1 MPREYD
7 FAGWV
12 TKNDIVCSDGV
23 IIKQNAFKD
32 DHEQKVPLVW
42 NHQSNDPTQI
52 LGHVIL
58 HNQDKGIYGYGYFN
72 DTENA
77 KAAKSS
83 LEHGDYNGMSI
94 HARKIKREG
103 PNVVH
108 GRIYEVSLVL
118 AGANPGAVIDHIVRH
133 SDDDTEEAVIYNG
146 LLIHASDDIITHAE
160 KTESEGSTSNM
171 EKTVGDVLKTFNEEQ
186 TSVLDFMIDA
196 AVEAA
201 MDDTEDENIKQSD
214 YKEGDDTVK
223 HNIFSG
229 TGEQNLVNDQREAV
243 NELLHTAISEEVTS
257 FKDVL
262 KHAEGE
268 YGIRNIE
275 VLFPEATALTRTP
288 EFYKDE
294 ATNYQQILSAIHKS
308 PFQKVKTWWADLTE
322 EDARAR
328 GYIKGNQKLD
338 QIFEI
343 VQRETSPQTIYK
355 RQKLDRDDIID
366 VEDFDVVAYIQSEM
380 RMMLEE
386 EIARAVLVGD
396 GRQVSSPDKIREDKI
411 RPIIKEH
418 DLFTVKK
425 TITSDEDFFEDVI
438 NAMVEYRGSG
448 SPTMYIDPFIVGRLK
463 LLKGTDGRYL
473 TGQPMTEAAI
483 ANLIGVKNI
492 VPTTFMLGKGALIV
506 NLKDYTIG
514 AAKGGQ
520 ITNFDDFDIDFNQYK
535 YLIETRLSGA
545 LTKLKSA
552 IWLEET
558 ASTSPTRVQ
567 FTPPIVDKFNP
578 GGKGLL
584 NDPLAPVEEEDE
596 GTGGEG

>member
-160 KTESEGSTSNM
+160 ETESEGSTSNM
-171 EKTVGDVLKTFNEEQ
+171 EKTVGDVLNTLNEEQ
-186 TSVLDFMIDA
+186 KDVLDFMIDA
-196 AVEAA
+196 AVGAA
-201 MDDTEDENIKQSD
+201 LEEDNDEDNNT
-214 YKEGDDTVK
+214 EGDDKVK
-223 HNIFSG
+223 HNIFA
-229 TGEQNLVNDQREAV
+229 GEQDNSLEYKNSV
-243 NELLHTAISEEVTS
+243 NELLHSAITSEAGTL
-257 FKDVL
+257 KDVI

-294 ATNYQQILSAIHKS
+294 ATNYQRILSAINKS
-308 PFQKVKTWWADLTE
+308 PFQRVKTWWADLTE

-418 DLFTVKK
+418 DLFTIKK

-448 SPTMYIDPFIVGRLK
+448 SPTMYVDPFIIGRLK

-473 TGQPMTEAAI
+473 TGQPMTEAQI
-483 ANLIGVKNI
+483 ATLIGVKAI

-558 ASTSPTRVQ
+558 VSTSPTPAQ
-567 FTPPIVDKFNP
+567 FTPPIVDQFNP

-584 NDPLAPVEEEDE
+584 TDPLAPVEEDE
-596 GTGGEG
+596 GTGGGE

>member
-160 KTESEGSTSNM
+160 EKESEGSASNM
-171 EKTVGDVLKTFNEEQ
+171 EKTVGDVLNTLNEEQ
-186 TSVLDFMIDA
+186 QEVLDFMIDA
-196 AVEAA
+196 AVGAA
-201 MDDTEDENIKQSD
+201 LEDNDEDNNT
-214 YKEGDDTVK
+214 EGDDKVK
-223 HNIFSG
+223 HNIFA
-229 TGEQNLVNDQREAV
+229 GEQDNSLEYKESV
-243 NELLHTAISEEVTS
+243 NELLHSAITSEAGTL
-257 FKDVL
+257 KDVI

-294 ATNYQQILSAIHKS
+294 ATNYQQILSAISKS

-366 VEDFDVVAYIQSEM
+366 VEDFDVVTYIQSEM
-380 RMMLEE
+380 RVMLEE
-386 EIARAVLVGD
+386 EIARALLVGD

-418 DLFTVKK
+418 DLFTIKK
-425 TITSDEDFFEDVI
+425 KITSDKDFFEDVI

-473 TGQPMTEAAI
+473 TGQPMTEAQI
-483 ANLIGVKNI
+483 ANLIGVKEI

-552 IWLEET
+552 IWLEEKV
-558 ASTSPTRVQ
+558 SKSPTEAD

-584 NDPLAPVEEEDE
+584 NDPLAPVKE
-596 GTGGEG
+596 GTGGTGGTGGA

>member
-160 KTESEGSTSNM
+160 ETESEGSTSNM
-171 EKTVGDVLKTFNEEQ
+171 EKTVGDVLNTLNEEQ
-186 TSVLDFMIDA
+186 QEVLDFMIDA
-196 AVEAA
+196 AVGAA
-201 MDDTEDENIKQSD
+201 LEDNDEDNNT
-214 YKEGDDTVK
+214 EGDDKVK
-223 HNIFSG
+223 HNIFA
-229 TGEQNLVNDQREAV
+229 GEQDNSLEYKNGV
-243 NELLHTAISEEVTS
+243 NELLHSAVTNEAGTL
-257 FKDVL
+257 KDVI

-294 ATNYQQILSAIHKS
+294 ATNYQQILGATSKS
-308 PFQKVKTWWADLTE
+308 PFQRVKTWWADLTE

-396 GRQVSSPDKIREDKI
+396 GRPVSSPDKIREDKI

-418 DLFTVKK
+418 DLFTIKK
-425 TITSDEDFFEDVI
+425 TITSDEGFFEDVI

-448 SPTMYIDPFIVGRLK
+448 SPTMYVDPFIIGRLK

-473 TGQPMTEAAI
+473 TGQPMTEAQI
-483 ANLIGVKNI
+483 ATLIGVKAI

-552 IWLEET
+552 VWLEET
-558 ASTSPTRVQ
+558 ASTSPTPAQ
-567 FTPPIVDKFNP
+567 FTPPIVDQFNP

-584 NDPLAPVEEEDE
+584 TDPLAPVEDE
-596 GTGGEG
+596 GTGED

>member
-133 SDDDTEEAVIYNG
+133 SDDNTEEAVIYNG

-160 KTESEGSTSNM
+160 EKESEGSTSNM
-171 EKTVGDVLKTFNEEQ
+171 EKTVGDVLDTLNEEQ
-186 TSVLDFMIDA
+186 KEVLDFMIDA
-196 AVEAA
+196 AVGAA
-201 MDDTEDENIKQSD
+201 LEEGDEDNNT
-214 YKEGDDTVK
+214 EGDDTVK
-223 HNIFSG
+223 HNIFA
-229 TGEQNLVNDQREAV
+229 GEQDISLEYKESVND
-243 NELLHTAISEEVTS
+243 LLHSAIASEAGTL
-257 FKDVL
+257 KDVI

-294 ATNYQQILSAIHKS
+294 ATNYQQILSATHKS
-308 PFQKVKTWWADLTE
+308 PFQRVKTWWADLTE

-366 VEDFDVVAYIQSEM
+366 VEDFDVVTYIQSEM

-386 EIARAVLVGD
+386 EIARALLVGD

-418 DLFTVKK
+418 DLFTIKK
-425 TITSDEDFFEDVI
+425 TITSDKDFFEDVI

-448 SPTMYIDPFIVGRLK
+448 SPTMYIDPFIIGRLK
-463 LLKGTDGRYL
+463 LLKGTDGRFL
-473 TGQPMTEAAI
+473 TGQPMTEAQI
-483 ANLIGVKNI
+483 ATLIGVKEI

-552 IWLEET
+552 IWLEEKS
-558 ASTSPTRVQ
+558 STSPTSAQ

-584 NDPLAPVEEEDE
+584 NDPLAPVEE
-596 GTGGEG
+596 GTGGEGGA

>member
-133 SDDDTEEAVIYNG
+133 SDDNTEEAVIYNG

-160 KTESEGSTSNM
+160 EKESEGSTSNM
-171 EKTVGDVLKTFNEEQ
+171 EKTVGDVLNTLNEEQ
-186 TSVLDFMIDA
+186 QEVLDFMIDA
-196 AVEAA
+196 AVGAA
-201 MDDTEDENIKQSD
+201 LEDNDEDNNT
-214 YKEGDDTVK
+214 EGDDKVK
-223 HNIFSG
+223 HNIFA
-229 TGEQNLVNDQREAV
+229 GEQDNSLEYKNSV
-243 NELLHTAISEEVTS
+243 NELLHSAITSEAGTL
-257 FKDVL
+257 KDVI

-294 ATNYQQILSAIHKS
+294 ATNYQQILSAINKS
-308 PFQKVKTWWADLTE
+308 PFQRVKTWWADLTE

-396 GRQVSSPDKIREDKI
+396 GRPVSSPDKIREDKI

-425 TITSDEDFFEDVI
+425 TITSDKDFFEDVI

-448 SPTMYIDPFIVGRLK
+448 SPTMYVDPFIIGRLK

-473 TGQPMTEAAI
+473 TGQPMTEAQI
-483 ANLIGVKNI
+483 ATLIGVKNI

-552 IWLEET
+552 IWLEEKS
-558 ASTSPTRVQ
+558 STSPTPAQ
-567 FTPPIVDKFNP
+567 FTPPIVDQFNP

-584 NDPLAPVEEEDE
+584 TDPLAPAEEDE
-596 GTGGEG
+596 GTGGGE

>member
-160 KTESEGSTSNM
+160 ETESEGSTSNM
-171 EKTVGDVLKTFNEEQ
+171 EKTVGDVLNTLNEEQ
-186 TSVLDFMIDA
+186 QEVLDFMIDA
-196 AVEAA
+196 AVGAA
-201 MDDTEDENIKQSD
+201 LEDNDEDNNT
-214 YKEGDDTVK
+214 EGDDKVK
-223 HNIFSG
+223 HNIFA
-229 TGEQNLVNDQREAV
+229 GEQDNSLEYKNGV
-243 NELLHTAISEEVTS
+243 NELLHSAITSEAGTL
-257 FKDVL
+257 KDVI

-294 ATNYQQILSAIHKS
+294 ATNYQQILSAISKS

-396 GRQVSSPDKIREDKI
+396 GRSVSSPDKIREDKI

-418 DLFTVKK
+418 DLFTIKK
-425 TITSDEDFFEDVI
+425 TITSDKDFFEDVI

-473 TGQPMTEAAI
+473 TGQPMTEAQI
-483 ANLIGVKNI
+483 ATLIGVKAI

-552 IWLEET
+552 VWLEET
-558 ASTSPTRVQ
+558 ASTSPTPER
-567 FTPPIVDKFNP
+567 FTPPIVDQFNP

-584 NDPLAPVEEEDE
+584 TDPLAPVEEDE
-596 GTGGEG
+596 ETGGGE